1 MLLSLAMDLTFCLMA
16 AFLLIASLV
25 AALHGEMRLYAV
37 MGSIVGFLLYGAT
50 LSPLIALI
58 ARALLRLLRALGR
71 RLAACAL
78 VRRLLK

>member
-1 MLLSLAMDLTFCLMA
+1 MMLLGYVKDIMRRS
-16 AFLLIASLV
+16 LLIGLPFNLSGFGLGDV
-25 AALHGEMRLYAV
+25 V